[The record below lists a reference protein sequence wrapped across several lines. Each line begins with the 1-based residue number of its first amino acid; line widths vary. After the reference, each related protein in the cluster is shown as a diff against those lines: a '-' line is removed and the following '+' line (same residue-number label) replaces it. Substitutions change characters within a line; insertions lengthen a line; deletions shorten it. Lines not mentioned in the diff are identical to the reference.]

1 MIEVF
6 ELRVTILDEFQ
17 TYLGVGRRF
26 AINSNGR
33 HLGIYDTKM
42 AARTGP
48 LRKNKELCTGCQV
61 ENALT
66 FYQIL
71 STNSFWKCM
80 ETSLENLPVDV
91 VT

>member
-17 TYLGVGRRF
+17 IYLGVGRRF
-26 AINSNGR
+26 AINPNAR

-48 LRKNKELCTGCQV
+48 LRNNKELCAVCQM
-61 ENALT
+61 ENALI

-71 STNSFWKCM
+71 SSNSFWKCM
-80 ETSLENLPVDV
+80 ETSLENLPVDIGI
-91 VT
+91 